1 MRSNV
6 EVHSQDETRVN
17 PIAVDVDNRLLWRMN
32 PRRLEA
38 EAVRDSALAVSGT
51 LNSQMFGPGYC
62 DFDYQEAYAPVYTY
76 KITDSPE
83 FWRRSVYR
91 FIVRTTP
98 QKFMTAL
105 DCPDPASLTPKRNVT
120 TTVLQSLAL
129 FNNEFMLQ
137 RSSHFAERVKNE
149 SGSDLTSQVQT
160 AFHLAFGRSAQSE
173 ELKFSQQL
181 LKKHNLFHLCRVLLN
196 TNEFVHID

>member
-1 MRSNV
+1 
-6 EVHSQDETRVN
+6 
-17 PIAVDVDNRLLWRMN
+17 
-32 PRRLEA
+32 
-38 EAVRDSALAVSGT
+38 
-51 LNSQMFGPGYC
+51 MFGPGYC

-91 FIVRTTP
+91 FIVRSTP

-129 FNNEFMLQ
+129 FNNEFMLRQ
-137 RSSHFAERVKNE
+137 AGHFAERVKNE
-149 SGSDLTSQVQT
+149 SGSDLTSRVQT
-160 AFHLAFGRSAQSE
+160 AFRLAFGRSAEAE

-181 LKKHNLFHLCRVLLN
+181 LEKQNLLHLCRVLLN